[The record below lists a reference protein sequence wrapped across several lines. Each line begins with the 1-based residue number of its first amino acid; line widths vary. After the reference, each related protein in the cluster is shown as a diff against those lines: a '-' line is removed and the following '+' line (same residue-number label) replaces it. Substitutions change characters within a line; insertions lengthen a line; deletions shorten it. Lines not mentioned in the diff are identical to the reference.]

1 LSIIFLAFPK
11 YCLNFCILPAASK
24 RFSVRLS
31 SMCESY
37 TVMVAGVQ
45 NAIDVA
51 LLLAKQSLLG
61 SLPLGRIPP
70 VCVHL

>member
-1 LSIIFLAFPK
+1 
-11 YCLNFCILPAASK
+11 
-24 RFSVRLS
+24 
-31 SMCESY
+31 M
-37 TVMVAGVQ
+37 VMVAGVQ

-70 VCVHL
+70 VCVPFWPM